1 MTRNI
6 RRSAEQWAELIAAYQ
21 VSGEREQAFCRR
33 HSLGLATF
41 RKWRYRFGTTRAV
54 AAEPSSSASGFVEVV
69 PRGNAS
75 EACVTVRVGDDISLE
90 YPVSRGVESIARLVL
105 ALRHGR

>member
-1 MTRNI
+1 MKRNT
-6 RRSAEQWAELIAAYQ
+6 RRSAAQWADMIAAYQ
-21 VSGEREQAFCRR
+21 VSGESEQSYCRR
-33 HSLGLATF
+33 HSLVLATF
-41 RKWRYRFGTTRAV
+41 RKWRYRFGTPQ
-54 AAEPSSSASGFVEVV
+54 AATVEPTASVPGFVEVV

-75 EACVTVRVGDDISLE
+75 DERVTVHIGDGISLD